1 MSARED
7 VMRALAADAN
17 GYITKPF
24 KLDVLKKSIKAVLG
38 IG

>member
-1 MSARED
+1 
-7 VMRALAADAN
+7 MRALAADAS

-24 KLDVLKKSIKAVLG
+24 RQEVLMKSIKAVLG